1 MFNYCGRDYDTWV
14 SGWYEAAR
22 ERDPQ
27 EEFNPY
33 QEKVDNNFEYW
44 KDAIESL
51 AKNLYGGQEI
61 DQDGLKKDLQWL
73 CDEFHIKA
81 PYIK

>member
-1 MFNYCGRDYDTWV
+1 MFNYCGRDYDTWK
-14 SGWYEAAR
+14 SGWYGACL
-22 ERDPQ
+22 ERDPDA
-27 EEFNPY
+27 EYEPY
-33 QEKVDNNFEYW
+33 KEKVENNFEYW

>member
-1 MFNYCGRDYDTWV
+1 MFNYCGQDYDSWKN
-14 SGWYEAAR
+14 GWYSRAK
-22 ERDPQ
+22 ERDPG
-27 EEFNPY
+27 EEYNPY
-33 QEKVDNNFEYW
+33 QEKTDNNFEYW

-61 DQDGLKKDLQWL
+61 DQDGLKKDLSWL